1 MCWAL
6 MFSEQAVAYRCLL
19 VTQLVV
25 KRRSPVSPLCE
36 RSYNVIYLPFF
47 IGLLSSVHRFL
58 LLVRLEVE
66 VCEQTQ
72 QDDTVRDE

>member
-1 MCWAL
+1 M
-6 MFSEQAVAYRCLL
+6 
-19 VTQLVV
+19 
-25 KRRSPVSPLCE
+25 
-36 RSYNVIYLPFF
+36 IYLPFF